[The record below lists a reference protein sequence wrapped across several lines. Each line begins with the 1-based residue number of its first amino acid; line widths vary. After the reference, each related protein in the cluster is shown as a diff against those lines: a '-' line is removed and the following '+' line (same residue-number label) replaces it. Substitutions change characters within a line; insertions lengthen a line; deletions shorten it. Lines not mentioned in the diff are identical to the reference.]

1 MDDHG
6 QFQLISERE
15 LRFEGAPLRG
25 LWALVPMVIEADFT
39 DCDDLWRARQL
50 AQVVEHV
57 FAEIGAAVGMDAD
70 RSVDALF
77 APSERDRFAAA
88 WQINRRD
95 DNSQDAG
102 IDGAPQHIGAIMIIS
117 LKIEMAVGID
127 QLHQMTRFGLSLS
140 FLRSASTIM
149 PMSSSKLT
157 SGAQPSA
164 CLALVGSPTSRST
177 SAGRMKRWSCTA

>member
-6 QFQLISERE
+6 QFQLTSERE
-15 LRFEGAPLRG
+15 LRFEGAPLRR
-25 LWALVPMVIEADFT
+25 LWALVPMVVEADFT
-39 DCDDLWRARQL
+39 DCDNLWRARQI
-50 AQVVEHV
+50 AQFVAHV
-57 FAEIGAAVGMDAD
+57 FSEIGAAVGMDAD

-77 APSERDRFAAA
+77 ALGQRDRLAAA

-95 DNSQDAG
+95 DYSLDAG
-102 IDGAPQHIGAIMIIS
+102 IGGAAQHVGAIVIVS

-149 PMSSSKLT
+149 PINSSKLT

-164 CLALVGSPTSRST
+164 CLALLGSPTSRST